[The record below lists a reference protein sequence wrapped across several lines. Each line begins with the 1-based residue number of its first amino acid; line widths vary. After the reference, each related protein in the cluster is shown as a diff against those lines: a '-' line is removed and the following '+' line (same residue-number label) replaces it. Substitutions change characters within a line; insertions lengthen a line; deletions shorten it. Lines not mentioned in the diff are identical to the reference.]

1 MQIERVQIEEG
12 FLDGLD
18 VEFVAGLN
26 VIIGERGTGK
36 TSLIELMRYCLDV
49 PGYTPESGKR
59 SREHAL
65 SVLGAGQVA
74 VTLRQGAQIIRLT
87 RAAGDSPPRVS
98 RSFTLPI
105 IFSQSEI
112 ESVGLQP
119 SGRLQLI
126 DSFARHSE
134 DANLDE
140 ATAVSETRSFIAE
153 ADSLRRE
160 LEELERQAEEL
171 PLVEQQIK
179 ELLPSE
185 ERLRALSAEAAKKK
199 QQIDQLSSEISR
211 ISVAASAND
220 RFLQA
225 INRWQA
231 AVVSTARSAPEMEAW
246 PSSAGNDPLSQ
257 ARERIQ
263 SARSQ
268 LQNALGE
275 ISKAADEAK
284 TIASAV
290 AANRIPLEEKARSL
304 RKEVD
309 GLQAGAGEI
318 VRQASQLRERKAQ
331 LESLQAVIRQRKQKL
346 DSVVKRR
353 DVALDRLEI
362 ARAKK
367 FKMREAIAAN
377 INAALGPRIRVR
389 ITRGGQQDLYAA
401 AIADLLRGSG
411 LRYGELAPT
420 LAKSVSPREL
430 LEAAQSN
437 NYEFIAEAAQVSRD
451 RAARALAQIR
461 EGALGELATVAV
473 EDDVSLHL
481 LDGQDY
487 KEIDRLST
495 GQRCTVILPLVL
507 CHTDRILIV
516 DQPEDHIDN
525 AFIADTLIR
534 SILAR
539 DKSSQIIF
547 STHNANIPVLGSADN
562 VLHLGSDGHRG
573 HKVAQAPLEDDEIV
587 SSISTVMEG
596 GAEAFERRASFYR
609 RHELS

>member
-1 MQIERVQIEEG
+1 MQIERIQIEEG

-18 VEFVAGLN
+18 VRFVPGLN

-49 PGYTPESGKR
+49 PGFTPESGKR

-65 SVLGAGQVA
+65 SVLGAGQVT
-74 VTLRQGAQIIRLT
+74 VTLRQGAQIMSLT
-87 RAAGDSPPRVS
+87 RAAGHLATRVS
-98 RSFTLPI
+98 RSFTPPI

-126 DSFARHSE
+126 DSFAPNFE
-134 DANLDE
+134 DATADE
-140 ATAVSETRSFIAE
+140 AAAVSETRSYIAE
-153 ADSLRRE
+153 ADSLRRG

-171 PLVEQQIK
+171 PLIEQQLK
-179 ELLPSE
+179 ELLPAESG
-185 ERLRALSAEAAKKK
+185 LGAVSAEAARKK
-199 QQIDQLSSEISR
+199 QQVDQLSSEISR
-211 ISVAASAND
+211 VSVASSTTD

-225 INRWQA
+225 TDRWQV
-231 AVVSTARSAPEMEAW
+231 AVANTARLAPEMEAW
-246 PSSAGNDPLSQ
+246 PSSGGNDPLTH
-257 ARERIQ
+257 ARERVQ
-263 SARSQ
+263 RAQNQ
-268 LQNALGE
+268 LQSALGE
-275 ISKAADEAK
+275 ISEAAGEAR
-284 TIASAV
+284 TIASRL
-290 AANRIPLEEKARSL
+290 AANRIPLEEKARAL
-304 RKEVD
+304 RKEVE
-309 GLQAGAGEI
+309 GLQTGAGEI

-331 LESLQAVIRQRKQKL
+331 LESLQAVIKQRKQKL
-346 DSVVKRR
+346 DSVLKRR
-353 DVALDRLEI
+353 DSALDRLEN

-367 FKMREAIAAN
+367 FKMRETIAAN
-377 INAALGPRIRVR
+377 INSALGPRIRVR
-389 ITRGGQQDLYAA
+389 ITRAGQHDLYAA
-401 AIADLLRGSG
+401 AVADVLRGSG

-430 LEAAQSN
+430 LEAAESN
-437 NYEFIAEAAQVSRD
+437 NCELIADAAHVSRD

-461 EGALGELATVAV
+461 DGALGELATIPV

-487 KEIDRLST
+487 KEIDQLST

-507 CHTDRILIV
+507 CHTDRVLIV

-534 SILAR
+534 SILTR

-547 STHNANIPVLGSADN
+547 STHNANIPVLGNADS

-573 HKVAQAPLEDDEIV
+573 YKVTQAPLEDSEIV

-596 GAEAFERRASFYR
+596 GAEAFERRASFYH
-609 RHELS
+609 RHEL